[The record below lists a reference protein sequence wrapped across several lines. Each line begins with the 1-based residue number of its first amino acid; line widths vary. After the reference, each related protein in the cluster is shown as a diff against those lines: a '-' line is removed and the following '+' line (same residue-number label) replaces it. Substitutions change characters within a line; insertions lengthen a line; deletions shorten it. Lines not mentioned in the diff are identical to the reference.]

1 MSRPGDRFSTT
12 KAEPNTPLAA
22 LKEQLTDFERNVTDL
37 LDPSEPA
44 VTAALQRLEIV
55 LHILSGVPGAH
66 ETSST
71 PVAVLEEKLEGE
83 KAEEPANKP
92 KRASRS
98 KAAKES
104 DSGESSTEESPTE

>member
-12 KAEPNTPLAA
+12 KTEPNTPAA
-22 LKEQLTDFERNVTDL
+22 AFKEQLTDFERNVLDL

-55 LHILSGVPGAH
+55 LHILAGVPGAH

-71 PVAVLEEKLEGE
+71 PVAVLEGKLEEE
-83 KAEEPANKP
+83 KAEEPATKP

-98 KAAKES
+98 KAAKEA
-104 DSGESSTEESPTE
+104 DAGESGDESPQTE

>member
-22 LKEQLTDFERNVTDL
+22 FKEQLTDFERNVLDL

-71 PVAVLEEKLEGE
+71 PVAVIEEKL
-83 KAEEPANKP
+83 KEEPAVKP
-92 KRASRS
+92 KRATRS
-98 KAAKES
+98 KAAKEP
-104 DSGESSTEESPTE
+104 DAGESEDESPGTE